1 MAPVHQV
8 LRKVRLSEMWFSQK
22 LTGTSDGRITK
33 IEHNPDS
40 KSAAVHFEK
49 ASAAKTA
56 VMVRNARIIY
66 FYLNLPLMYSSMVE
80 LWMAPSSA

>member
-8 LRKVRLSEMWFSQK
+8 LRKVRLSEMRFSQK

-40 KSAAVHFEK
+40 KSAVVHFEK

-56 VMVRNARIIY
+56 VMVRMDARIIY
-66 FYLNLPLMYSSMVE
+66 FI
-80 LWMAPSSA
+80 